1 MDDKACTGLI
11 GLTPDTKK
19 AHIMRAVM
27 ESLSFRFKMLYD
39 TVLQETKTPLSSS
52 CRFELEINFQKS

>member
-52 CRFELEINFQKS
+52 CRFE